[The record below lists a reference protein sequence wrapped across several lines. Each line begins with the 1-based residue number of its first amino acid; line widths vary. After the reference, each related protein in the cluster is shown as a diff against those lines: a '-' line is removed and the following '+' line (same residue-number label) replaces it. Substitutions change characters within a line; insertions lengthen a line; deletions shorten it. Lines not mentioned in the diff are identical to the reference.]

1 MPWLGVTYF
10 FLIVQMLLA
19 MLTQIHRKDFVTITV
34 CAVGFY
40 MLSYP
45 QGVRRSQFRLLVLLI
60 ILSLG
65 QDVFWLLLN
74 DDINDDSEDGG
85 LEKNVKSF
93 SRTMSW
99 ISLFWRVSNLGLI
112 SLLFMRRFSRL

>member
-1 MPWLGVTYF
+1 
-10 FLIVQMLLA
+10 MLLA

-99 ISLFWRVSNLGLI
+99 ISLFWRVSNLCLI
-112 SLLFMRRFSRL
+112 SLLFLLRFS